1 MKYILLGIK
10 QELIDK
16 QNYYKKE
23 LEPHEDYEYTTERY
37 NQIEGIVEGIEYTL
51 KIIDKALDDIEKL
64 NN

>member
-23 LEPHEDYEYTTERY
+23 LEPHEDYEYVSERY
-37 NQIEGIVEGIEYTL
+37 NQIKGIIEGMELTL
-51 KIIDKALDDIEKL
+51 KIIDKTINDIENIK
-64 NN
+64 